1 MADALGMVAV
11 VVPPRA
17 GVLSAAGCLAAP
29 VSRELVRSWPS
40 PSSNDGLPAALA
52 ALAEEARAAVGGVAG
67 NIDIVVETALDC
79 RYAGQSHELTV
90 ATVDDF
96 DAEHV
101 RRNGHLR
108 PGAPVEVVALRARA
122 SLPSPVSVVDLPPV
136 PGGRPT
142 GVGPCVLAEPDCTIW
157 VPDGWEAVEGRA
169 GALVIRR
176 RA

>member
-1 MADALGMVAV
+1 
-11 VVPPRA
+11 
-17 GVLSAAGCLAAP
+17 

-40 PSSNDGLPAALA
+40 PSSTDGLTAALG
-52 ALAEEARAAVGGVAG
+52 ALADEARAAVGVGGGGVG
-67 NIDIVVETALDC
+67 RVDIVVETALDC

-90 ATVDDF
+90 ATIDDF

-122 SLPSPVSVVDLPPV
+122 SVPSPVSVVDLPPV

-157 VPDGWEAVEGRA
+157 VPAGWEAVEGRA
-169 GALVIRR
+169 GALVVRR